1 MHMIAKLVVS
11 LLVAGAAF
19 ALATTLSLTSGPLLL
34 AAFCVATVVTTLL
47 VSLPLK
53 GATPAAAAP
62 PVRRERDSGRGGPAA
77 RQPAQS
83 ATAASGPR
91 ENGQVKWFNGT
102 KGFGFITRDDGQEIF
117 VHFRSIRGQGRR
129 GLRDGQR
136 VSFVVA
142 QTDKGPQA
150 EDVNPEE

>member
-19 ALATTLSLTSGPLLL
+19 ALVTTLSLTAGPLLL
-34 AAFCVATVVTTLL
+34 AAFCAATVITALL
-47 VSLPLK
+47 ISLPLR
-53 GATPAAAAP
+53 GATPEATAQ
-62 PVRRERDSGRGGPAA
+62 PVRRDSDEGRGRPAA
-77 RQPAQS
+77 RQPAPG
-83 ATAASGPR
+83 ATLASGPR
-91 ENGQVKWFNGT
+91 ETGQVKWFNGT

>member
-1 MHMIAKLVVS
+1 MHIIAKLVVS
-11 LLVAGAAF
+11 LLVAVAAF
-19 ALATTLSLTSGPLLL
+19 ALATALSLTAGPLLL
-34 AAFCVATVVTTLL
+34 AAFCAATVITALL
-47 VSLPLK
+47 VSLPLQS
-53 GATPAAAAP
+53 AP
-62 PVRRERDSGRGGPAA
+62 PADTQTARRERDGGRGRPVTTQRAPGAA
-77 RQPAQS
+77 V
-83 ATAASGPR
+83 ASGSR
-91 ENGQVKWFNGT
+91 ETGQVKWFNGT

-142 QTDKGPQA
+142 QTEKGPQA